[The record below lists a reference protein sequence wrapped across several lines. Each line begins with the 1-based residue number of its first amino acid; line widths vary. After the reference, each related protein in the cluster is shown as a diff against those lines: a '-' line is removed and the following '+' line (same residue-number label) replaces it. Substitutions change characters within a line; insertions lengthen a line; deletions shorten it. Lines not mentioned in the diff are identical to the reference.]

1 MLVFTAALLA
11 AAKWRETTCLQADGR
26 GTKRGALFSLKQE
39 GTVDTGHNM
48 GEPEAMM

>member
-1 MLVFTAALLA
+1 MLVFTAALLTT
-11 AAKWRETTCLQADGR
+11 AKWGETTCLRADEW